1 MLQLFQGL
9 RGRLYLLFGLV
20 LIGAAFHIAE
30 NLLANWS
37 ALRSAQRNAAVV
49 QTVSSVGE
57 LLSSMQRERGL
68 SAGFVASKGRKFD
81 AALQAQRHAT
91 DARLTTVRDTLRA
104 QRGALPNGFAQGL
117 ERALNGLAPATSARD
132 AVSALRLS
140 SSQVIA
146 TYGRAIAGLVGVI
159 DVAPKT
165 ADDKATARGL
175 SAYASLANAGEQ
187 AGQERGMLNG
197 VFASDAPLDAAT
209 LQRVIG
215 SVARQ
220 SAYLGEFGALASSSA
235 VAALGAIDSTAVDRM
250 YAAVM
255 AKATSGG
262 YGVDAKT
269 WFDAATARI
278 DAMGRLQLDV
288 MRALE
293 ARADH
298 TQELKRIGVGV
309 EIALA
314 LAMLAVAA
322 VFTRA
327 LAGLLRQLGAEP
339 RQLAGIA
346 DAVADGDLTVRID
359 CAEHDRRS
367 VLALLRHMVVKL
379 VAVVRSIQATADAL
393 SSAAGEVSKTSMA
406 LAQGASQQ
414 AASIEQI
421 SATLEQAQA
430 SVRQSADGAR
440 HTAAT
445 AHTTADRAREGGD
458 AVAKTVSDMQ
468 AIAERISIIDDIA
481 YQTNMLAL
489 NAAIEAARAG
499 EHGKGFAVVAA
510 EVRKLAERAQTSS
523 AEIGELAA
531 RSVGQAERAGE
542 LLKAMVPAIVETAE
556 RVEEISAASEEQAT
570 GISQIAQ
577 AVSQINTATQQS
589 ATASEQLAATAE
601 TMNAHAQELQR
612 DVAQFRL
619 ADAPEAVTAPRP
631 SASPAPAR
639 LDTDGRHRFNGS
651 ASRVDA
657 EFVKF

>member
-140 SSQVIA
+140 SSQVIT
-146 TYGRAIAGLVGVI
+146 TYTRAIGGLVGVI
-159 DVAPKT
+159 DVAPNT
-165 ADDKATARGL
+165 DDEVTARGL
-175 SAYASLANAGEQ
+175 STYASLANAGEQ

-215 SVARQ
+215 SVAKQ
-220 SAYLGEFGALASSSA
+220 SAYLGDFSALASSSA

-250 YAAVM
+250 YATVI
-255 AKATSGG
+255 AKATTGG

-278 DAMGRLQLDV
+278 DAMGRLQQDV
-288 MRALE
+288 MHALE
-293 ARADH
+293 ARAAH
-298 TQELKRIGVGV
+298 TQAVKRVGVGV

-314 LAMLAVAA
+314 LAVLAVAA

>member
-20 LIGAAFHIAE
+20 LLGAAFHIGE
-30 NLLANWS
+30 SLLANWS

-68 SAGFVASKGRKFD
+68 SAGFVASKGHKFD
-81 AALQAQRHAT
+81 AALQAQRRTT

-104 QRGALPNGFAQGL
+104 QRGALPDGFAQGL
-117 ERALNGLAPATSARD
+117 ERALSGLAPATSARD

-140 SSQVIA
+140 SAQVIA

-346 DAVADGDLTVRID
+346 NAVADGDFTVRID
-359 CAEHDRRS
+359 CAEHDRHS
-367 VLALLRHMVVKL
+367 VLALLRGMVVKL

>member
-140 SSQVIA
+140 SSQVIT
-146 TYGRAIAGLVGVI
+146 TYTRAIGGLVGVI
-159 DVAPKT
+159 DVAPNT
-165 ADDKATARGL
+165 DDEVTARGL
-175 SAYASLANAGEQ
+175 STYASLANAGEQ

-215 SVARQ
+215 SVAKQ
-220 SAYLGEFGALASSSA
+220 SAYLGDFSALASSSA

-250 YAAVM
+250 YATVI
-255 AKATSGG
+255 AKATTGG

-278 DAMGRLQLDV
+278 DAMGRLQQDV
-288 MRALE
+288 MHALE

-298 TQELKRIGVGV
+298 TQAVKRVGVGV

-314 LAMLAVAA
+314 LAVLAVAA

>member
-631 SASPAPAR
+631 SASPSPAR

-651 ASRVDA
+651 VSRVDA